1 MLLAIALTIG
11 VIFATNL
18 IFPPQKVPPKA
29 VADSAAVASSSAT
42 APASAVPQPGVSAA
56 SAAQVTATTAVAPG
70 SAKAETTLVQT
81 ARATVAFSSI
91 GAAPLTVTMR
101 DFKALPAKS
110 KDAAIVSPAGALIRY
125 AVITAGDTVRF
136 DRVPFTAT
144 TSTSGGQTT
153 LEYRGTDKGITLTA
167 RYLLDSTDV
176 NAYLTRSRVT
186 IEGAPTPAFL
196 RIGLPSGFISQETK
210 PEEDATHL
218 AYAFKPEKRSAD
230 VVTFGKLDPG
240 ERRLERGPFTWLVAK
255 SKYFMVGLLVDSV
268 KSPIAELQVTGQP
281 KTGKF
286 VVTGDAQAIV
296 ELNGGPVAF
305 DLYQG
310 PQEYIRLH
318 KLGRDFENSNPYGGW
333 LQGAVQ
339 PFATIVM
346 RLLLWAK
353 SRTAFSYGW
362 LLVIFAIGVRLLLWP
377 LNQTAMRSS
386 LKMQRIQPELGA
398 VQEKFKGDPQKLQAE
413 MMKVYAAHGM
423 SPFSAFSGCLP
434 MLIPLPILFA
444 LFFVFQNTIE
454 FRGVSFLWLP
464 DISLG
469 DPFYIMPMAMGAS
482 MFVLSWIGMKNTPP
496 NPQTKMMAW
505 LLPGMMTFMFINFAS
520 GLTLYYFVQNL
531 AALPQQWLIA
541 NERSKR
547 TTDPV
552 PAKA

>member
-11 VIFATNL
+11 VIFATNV
-18 IFPPQKVPPKA
+18 IFPPQKPAPKA
-29 VADSAAVASSSAT
+29 AADAAAVASSPAAAPS
-42 APASAVPQPGVSAA
+42 PASAVPQPGVAA
-56 SAAQVTATTAVAPG
+56 ATSTPAVANAAG
-70 SAKAETTLVQT
+70 TAKADSTLVQT

-91 GAAPLTVTMR
+91 GAAPLTVTMH
-101 DFKALPAKS
+101 DYKALPAKL
-110 KDAAIVSPAGALIRY
+110 KDAAIVSPAGALLRY

-136 DRVPFTAT
+136 DRTAFTGT
-144 TSTSGGQTT
+144 TTAGNGQSTV
-153 LEYRGTDKGITLTA
+153 EYRGTEKGITLTA
-167 RYLLDSTDV
+167 RYVLDSTDV
-176 NAYLTRSRVT
+176 NAYLTKARIT
-186 IEGAPTPAFL
+186 IDGAPTPAFL
-196 RIGLPSGFISQETK
+196 RIGLPAGFVSQETK
-210 PEEDATHL
+210 PDEDATHL
-218 AYAFKPEKRSAD
+218 AYAFKAEKRAAD
-230 VVTFGKLDPG
+230 VITFGKLDPG
-240 ERRLERGPFTWLVAK
+240 ERRLEKGPFTWLVTK
-255 SKYFMVGLLVDSV
+255 SKYFMVGLLVDST

-281 KTGKF
+281 KTGKY
-286 VVTGDAQAIV
+286 VTTGDAQAIV
-296 ELNGGPVAF
+296 ELSSGPVSF
-305 DLYQG
+305 ELYHG

-346 RLLLWAK
+346 RLLLWMK

-362 LLVIFAIGVRLLLWP
+362 LLVIFAVAVRILLWP

-386 LKMQRIQPELGA
+386 IKMQRIQPELA
-398 VQEKFKGDPQKLQAE
+398 QVQEKFKGDPQKLQAE

-423 SPFSAFSGCLP
+423 SPFSAFSGCVP

-469 DPFYIMPMAMGAS
+469 DPLYIMPLAMGAS

-496 NPQTKMMAW
+496 NPQAKMMSW

-547 TTDPV
+547 STGPAPV
-552 PAKA
+552 KA